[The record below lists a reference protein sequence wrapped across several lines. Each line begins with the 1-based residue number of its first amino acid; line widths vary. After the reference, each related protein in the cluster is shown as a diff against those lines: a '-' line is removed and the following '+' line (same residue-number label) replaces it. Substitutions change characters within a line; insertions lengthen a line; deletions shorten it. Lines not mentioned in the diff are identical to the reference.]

1 MFSHI
6 KSLEETEVSSMKTSP
21 RRSAFTLIEVLIV
34 VVIMA
39 ILAATIIPQFTDSTK
54 DAKAST
60 VKFNLATLRS
70 QIQLYRTQHNG
81 INPTATLAELTTTT
95 DLSGTVGTGSNFVYG
110 PYLREIPYNPFTNS
124 KAVKTITTDP
134 AAVGDVTGGNGGGW
148 IYNATTGNVWIDYA
162 AYVTN

>member
-1 MFSHI
+1 MS
-6 KSLEETEVSSMKTSP
+6 TTT

-70 QIQLYRTQHNG
+70 QIQLYRTQHG
-81 INPTATLAELTTTT
+81 GTNPSATLAELTTTT
-95 DLSGTVGTGSNFVYG
+95 DASGATGTGGNFIYG
-110 PYLREIPYNPFTNS
+110 PYLREIPTNPFTNS
-124 KAVKTITTDP
+124 KTVTTTTSDP
-134 AAVGDVTGGNGGGW
+134 LSAAPSGTGGW
-148 IYNATTGNVWIDYA
+148 IYNATTGNVWIDHATY
-162 AYVTN
+162 YTY